1 MKIFLQGAVVSALGI
16 LLSGCVMGGGER
28 WLAAQKEDVDVRGIN
43 YRVNWVAVSDQ
54 SYDFRTHR
62 SDFGSM
68 IVIMPDAAIEQANS
82 IQATAIVARKL
93 CQSEKITQKLNTKD
107 GDMFRF
113 RYRCT

>member
-1 MKIFLQGAVVSALGI
+1 MKMFLQGAVFLAVGVF
-16 LLSGCVMGGGER
+16 LSGCAMGGGER
-28 WLAAQKEDVDVRGIN
+28 WLSAQKEDVDVQGIN

-68 IVIMPDAAIEQANS
+68 IVIMPDPVIEKANS

-93 CQSEKITQKLNTKD
+93 CQSEKIIQELNVKA